1 MGHSHDHNHHHA
13 PQSFNTAFAIAVSLN
28 LAFTIVEGIYAVMA
42 NSMSLLGDAAHNLGD
57 VLGLLL
63 AWGASWLL
71 TKPNSV
77 RYSYGYRRSSIIAA
91 LINALLL
98 VATGVLIGYES
109 IVKLLN
115 PEPTKELIVIIVA
128 SIGILING
136 GTAILFI
143 KGSKEDLNIKG
154 AYLHLATD
162 ALISIGVVFTGI
174 AMMFTGWNWIDPVAG
189 LFIVAIIFYGT
200 WALLRD
206 SVLLIMDA
214 VPASINLDE
223 VREFLMAVE
232 GVNSVHDLHVWGLS
246 TKEIALTAHFV
257 MPDDHLSDE
266 QHKIINTGLKEK
278 FKISHTTIQVEKGL
292 DSDCA
297 QHHTC

>member
-98 VATGVLIGYES
+98 VATGVLIGY
-109 IVKLLN
+109 
-115 PEPTKELIVIIVA
+115 
-128 SIGILING
+128 
-136 GTAILFI
+136 
-143 KGSKEDLNIKG
+143 
-154 AYLHLATD
+154 
-162 ALISIGVVFTGI
+162 
-174 AMMFTGWNWIDPVAG
+174 
-189 LFIVAIIFYGT
+189 
-200 WALLRD
+200 
-206 SVLLIMDA
+206 
-214 VPASINLDE
+214 
-223 VREFLMAVE
+223 
-232 GVNSVHDLHVWGLS
+232 
-246 TKEIALTAHFV
+246 
-257 MPDDHLSDE
+257 
-266 QHKIINTGLKEK
+266 
-278 FKISHTTIQVEKGL
+278 
-292 DSDCA
+292 
-297 QHHTC
+297 